1 MKSLNYL
8 LIGQRVK
15 ELRQQNALTQDKL
28 AELCDVSTSYLGHI
42 ERGSRNLSL
51 ETAYKISK
59 CLKVSLDSLIIDGIN
74 ENNSTLVN
82 IDAIL
87 KKHDAEAR
95 KKFNRIAKVIA
106 DNIDEI

>member
-1 MKSLNYL
+1 MKSLNYF

-15 ELRQQNALTQDKL
+15 ELRQQNALTQDRL

-42 ERGSRNLSL
+42 ERGSRSLSL
-51 ETAYKISK
+51 ETAYKIAK
-59 CLKVSLDSLIIDGIN
+59 CLGVSLDSLIIDGIN
-74 ENNSTLVN
+74 PNDNALAN

-95 KKFNRIAKVIA
+95 KKFNRIAKVLA
-106 DNIDEI
+106 ENIDEI